1 MSEGFPAP
9 AVGGCIL
16 AQKVVNC
23 FMSTGGSFWRCSAE
37 TISLSMLFFGLNI
50 CEQKHR
56 IKQQYRLVQY
66 ASIRLFKF
74 SFLSSSCVPVVPDTT
89 LA

>member
-1 MSEGFPAP
+1 MIQGFPLP

-37 TISLSMLFFGLNI
+37 TISLSMLFFGL
-50 CEQKHR
+50 
-56 IKQQYRLVQY
+56 
-66 ASIRLFKF
+66 
-74 SFLSSSCVPVVPDTT
+74 
-89 LA
+89 